1 MSQEL
6 SVLVSVIF
14 WAFHKWYLKCWTDHA
29 CVLHPCC
36 VESWKMALLW
46 FFQASKYL
54 FQFEHNT
61 FSEYFCS
68 WIKLM
73 SCWCLKINSI
83 RGVQIVRYLMFAS
96 NIELLRNWLIL
107 LKYSM
112 WFPASFRPTLFQ
124 CCQHEIGLF
133 MLWLGL
139 LCGFISIANALQ
151 SSYEE
156 TSLRNRWYSR
166 VINYSY
172 FFQVQCVGN
181 LCCCVT
187 SAVADVRKYRQKD
200 HYGGDGAAL
209 LVGRAVTNPNLQHQ

>member
-1 MSQEL
+1 MLNWSGICVTFLLSGEL
-6 SVLVSVIF
+6 KDGAVLI
-14 WAFHKWYLKCWTDHA
+14 
-29 CVLHPCC
+29 
-36 VESWKMALLW
+36 
-46 FFQASKYL
+46 FQASKYL
-54 FQFEHNT
+54 FQFNT

-133 MLWLGL
+133 ILWLGL
-139 LCGFISIANALQ
+139 LCGFISLANALQ
-151 SSYEE
+151 SIYEE
-156 TSLRNRWYSR
+156 TSYKESQIFKSNKL
-166 VINYSY
+166 V
-172 FFQVQCVGN
+172 
-181 LCCCVT
+181 LCFPSSMCW
-187 SAVADVRKYRQKD
+187 
-200 HYGGDGAAL
+200 
-209 LVGRAVTNPNLQHQ
+209 

>member
-1 MSQEL
+1 MLNWSGLCVTFLLSGEL
-6 SVLVSVIF
+6 KDG
-14 WAFHKWYLKCWTDHA
+14 A
-29 CVLHPCC
+29 
-36 VESWKMALLW
+36 ALI
-46 FFQASKYL
+46 FQASKYL

-107 LKYSM
+107 LKYLM
-112 WFPASFRPTLFQ
+112 WFSAFFGPTLLQ
-124 CCQHEIGLF
+124 CCQHKIGLF

-139 LCGFISIANALQ
+139 LCGFISLANALQ

-156 TSLRNRWYSR
+156 TSYKESQIFKSNKLFL
-166 VINYSY
+166 
-172 FFQVQCVGN
+172 FFQVQCVSN
-181 LCCCVT
+181 LCCVT

>member
-1 MSQEL
+1 MLNWSGLCVTFLLSGEL
-6 SVLVSVIF
+6 KDG
-14 WAFHKWYLKCWTDHA
+14 A
-29 CVLHPCC
+29 
-36 VESWKMALLW
+36 ALI
-46 FFQASKYL
+46 FQASKYL

-96 NIELLRNWLIL
+96 NIELLRNWHIL

-112 WFPASFRPTLFQ
+112 WFPASFRFIFLQ

-139 LCGFISIANALQ
+139 LCGFMSLANALQ
-151 SSYEE
+151 SSYKE
-156 TSLRNRWYSR
+156 SQVFKSNKLFL
-166 VINYSY
+166 
-172 FFQVQCVGN
+172 FFQVQCVSN
-181 LCCCVT
+181 LCCVT

>member
-6 SVLVSVIF
+6 SVLVTVFF
-14 WAFHKWYLKCWTDHA
+14 WAFHKWYLKCWTDLA
-29 CVLHPCC
+29 CVLHSCW

-112 WFPASFRPTLFQ
+112 WFPASFRLTLLQ

-139 LCGFISIANALQ
+139 LCGFISLANALQ

-156 TSLRNRWYSR
+156 TSYKESQIFKSNKLFL
-166 VINYSY
+166 
-172 FFQVQCVGN
+172 FFPSSMCW
-181 LCCCVT
+181 
-187 SAVADVRKYRQKD
+187 
-200 HYGGDGAAL
+200 
-209 LVGRAVTNPNLQHQ
+209 

>member
-1 MSQEL
+1 M
-6 SVLVSVIF
+6 SVLISVFF
-14 WAFHKWYLKCWTDHA
+14 WAFHKWYLKCWTDLA
-29 CVLHPCC
+29 CVFNTF
-36 VESWKMALLW
+36 LLSGELKDGAVLI
-46 FFQASKYL
+46 FQASKYL

-96 NIELLRNWLIL
+96 NIELLRNWLVL

-112 WFPASFRPTLFQ
+112 WFPASFRLTPFQ

-139 LCGFISIANALQ
+139 LCGFLSLANALQ

-156 TSLRNRWYSR
+156 TSYKESQIFKSNKL
-166 VINYSY
+166 
-172 FFQVQCVGN
+172 F
-181 LCCCVT
+181 LCFPSSMCW
-187 SAVADVRKYRQKD
+187 
-200 HYGGDGAAL
+200 
-209 LVGRAVTNPNLQHQ
+209 

>member
-1 MSQEL
+1 MNWSGLCVTFLLSGEL
-6 SVLVSVIF
+6 KDGAVLI
-14 WAFHKWYLKCWTDHA
+14 
-29 CVLHPCC
+29 
-36 VESWKMALLW
+36 
-46 FFQASKYL
+46 FQASKYL

-112 WFPASFRPTLFQ
+112 WFPASFRLTLLQ

-139 LCGFISIANALQ
+139 LCGFISLANALQ
-151 SSYEE
+151 SIYEE
-156 TSLRNRWYSR
+156 TSYKESQIFKSNKLFL
-166 VINYSY
+166 
-172 FFQVQCVGN
+172 FFQVHCVGN